1 MFDSPEADEDPS
13 LNKPVWRDAMGNL
26 VPDSGD
32 SDEDGVIRGPRR
44 GSDQNASTR
53 TRFDEIDMEE
63 DPDKRAKARK
73 ELLKQQIMAN
83 RAKALH
89 RLSFIFGCFF
99 FFCFFFLVNC
109 YVFTWFFSHLV
120 AFLILIIKIFCI
132 VFKIV
137 LTNLILCVLI
147 S

>member
-13 LNKPVWRDAMGNL
+13 RSKPVWRDAMGNL

-32 SDEDGVIRGPRR
+32 SDEDGVVRGPRR
-44 GSDQNASTR
+44 GSGQNASTR

-83 RAKALH
+83 RAKA
-89 RLSFIFGCFF
+89 
-99 FFCFFFLVNC
+99 
-109 YVFTWFFSHLV
+109 
-120 AFLILIIKIFCI
+120 
-132 VFKIV
+132 
-137 LTNLILCVLI
+137 
-147 S
+147 